1 MRPHCASMCAI
12 KSRWTNAVTKPL
24 FLLTFAPRA
33 CAASMVDLMKHMEL
47 LGPCDHTLSVSE
59 RAGLEVSMMQRQHEE
74 SLEGKMLFWG
84 KVLAD
89 DSDYMICYALCTPTI
104 EEGEFPV
111 RRYYYATAS
120 DTTLRRLPVLSKEYK
135 ELAAAVP
142 PTQRFQGD
150 PSLPLD
156 AEPEDMPEQDEE
168 TVSFCLHSP
177 FLIIKCCTDQALLLC
192 CLHVRGCA
200 K

>member
-1 MRPHCASMCAI
+1 
-12 KSRWTNAVTKPL
+12 
-24 FLLTFAPRA
+24 
-33 CAASMVDLMKHMEL
+33 MVDLMRHMEL
-47 LGPCDHTLSVSE
+47 LGPSDYTLSVSE

-89 DSDYMICYALCTPTI
+89 DADYMICYALCTPTI

-168 TVSFCLHSP
+168 TVSFSSHPPDCFDRVLHLQSLDSLLFARTCLLVQNHCRHHLKGSVS
-177 FLIIKCCTDQALLLC
+177 CTDWPTPLL
-192 CLHVRGCA
+192 R
-200 K
+200 